1 MSSQNVGEE
10 LVGSYL
16 EVVKGCE
23 FVSYNLQGCDV
34 TRPVDAVAQ
43 QLDIAPESLRSSLAV
58 GLGCE

>member
-1 MSSQNVGEE
+1 MSANVGEE
-10 LVGSYL
+10 LVGAYL
-16 EVVKGCE
+16 QAIEGCE

-58 GLGCE
+58 SLGCE